1 MSIIYRF
8 IGNILKGPDGKDLL
22 PRDTISPEQCANACG
37 LMRSLADPYAPIVI
51 WVPDYVGNV
60 KGRNEDKIDT
70 AEMWKE
76 QMNGVFNNM
85 YLNVSI

>member
-8 IGNILKGPDGKDLL
+8 IGNILKGPDTKTLL
-22 PRDTISPEQCANACG
+22 PRDMISPEQCANACG

-60 KGRNEDKIDT
+60 KGRNEGKIDT
-70 AEMWKE
+70 AAMWKE
-76 QMNGVFNNM
+76 QMNGV
-85 YLNVSI
+85 SIWKYCIASL